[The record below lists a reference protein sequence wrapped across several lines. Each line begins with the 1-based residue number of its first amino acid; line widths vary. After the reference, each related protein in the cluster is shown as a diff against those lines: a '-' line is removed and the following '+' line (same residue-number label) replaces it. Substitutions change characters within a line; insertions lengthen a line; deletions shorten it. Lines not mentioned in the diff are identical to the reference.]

1 MLVPDLGPI
10 VPAIYGF
17 FVIAAIS
24 GLLAVAAVV
33 EVVASNRRRRLARRQ
48 TVRTYY
54 RGLSL
59 SH

>member
-10 VPAIYGF
+10 VPVIIGF

-24 GLLAVAAVV
+24 GLLAVAAAVQVV
-33 EVVASNRRRRLARRQ
+33 VSNRRQRLARRQ
-48 TVRTYY
+48 TVRSYY